1 MSFLNICKT
10 YAAPKISEKEILRYA
25 KTNTKDLSALELAR
39 NCLSELENKLKYM
52 VCYQILNVKIQG
64 NICDFGL
71 FSIKS
76 ADLAKSLKNCSKVI
90 VFAATVGV
98 EIDRLINRYTRI
110 SPSRSLMLSA
120 IGTERIEALCDEFC
134 VDMIKQL
141 GLPLTPRFSPGY
153 GDLPLETQKDIFNI
167 LDCNKNLGISLNESL
182 LISPSKSVTAF
193 AGILDGDQL

>member
-10 YAAPKISEKEILRYA
+10 YTAPEISQKEILRYA
-25 KTNTKDLSALELAR
+25 KTNTQDLAALSLAR
-39 NCLSELENKLKYM
+39 DCLSELENKLKYT

-98 EIDRLINRYTRI
+98 EIDRLISRYTKL
-110 SPSRSLMLSA
+110 SPSRSLMISA
-120 IGTERIEALCDEFC
+120 IGAERIEALCDEFC
-134 VDMIKQL
+134 VDMINQL

-193 AGILDGDQL
+193 AGILDGD

>member
-25 KTNTKDLSALELAR
+25 KTNTQDLAALKLAR
-39 NCLSELENKLKYM
+39 DCLSELENKLKYM

-98 EIDRLINRYTRI
+98 EIDRLISRYTKL
-110 SPSRSLMLSA
+110 SPSRSLMISA
-120 IGTERIEALCDEFC
+120 IGAERIEALCDEFC
-134 VDMIKQL
+134 VDMINQL

-153 GDLPLETQKDIFNI
+153 GDLPLETQKDIFEI
-167 LDCNKNLGISLNESL
+167 LNCNKNLGISLNESL

-193 AGILDGDQL
+193 VGVLDGD

>member
-25 KTNTKDLSALELAR
+25 KTNTQDLAALELAR
-39 NCLSELENKLKYM
+39 NCFSELENKLKYM
-52 VCYQILNVKIQG
+52 VCYQILNVKIQD

-76 ADLAKSLKNCSKVI
+76 ADLAKSLQNCSKVI

-141 GLPLTPRFSPGY
+141 GKPLAPRFSSGY
-153 GDLPLETQKDIFNI
+153 GDLPIETQKDIFEI
-167 LDCNKNLGISLNESL
+167 LNCNKNLGISLNESL

-193 AGILDGDQL
+193 AGILDGD

>member
-25 KTNTKDLSALELAR
+25 KTNTQDLAALKLAR

-52 VCYQILNVKIQG
+52 VCYQILNIKIQD

-98 EIDRLINRYTRI
+98 EIDRLISRYTKL
-110 SPSRSLMLSA
+110 SPSRSLMISA
-120 IGTERIEALCDEFC
+120 IGAERIEALCDEFC
-134 VDMIKQL
+134 VDMINQL

-153 GDLPLETQKDIFNI
+153 GDLPLETQKDIFEI
-167 LDCNKNLGISLNESL
+167 LNCNKNLGISLNESL

-193 AGILDGDQL
+193 VGVLDGD